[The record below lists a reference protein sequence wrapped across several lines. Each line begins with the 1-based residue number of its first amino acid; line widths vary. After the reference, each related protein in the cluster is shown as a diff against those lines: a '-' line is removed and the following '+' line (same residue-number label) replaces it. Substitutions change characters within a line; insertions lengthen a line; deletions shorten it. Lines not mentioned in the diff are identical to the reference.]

1 VGARATGTQAHA
13 RGTPFTVILG
23 DGLDEEVL
31 SPQVR
36 HLTSRANVGEREI
49 ERLCGRGRG
58 FGKGPLPT
66 FLKLALERGQA
77 GHPVSLILLS
87 TAEASASPEQHF
99 APPLDEL
106 AARSHVIPC
115 QRGRIPWDEL
125 RRVVHERTGIDPA
138 APSNGSPGL
147 RFLVVGCHTEER
159 ILALAVFLRRV
170 FQSEEVA
177 ISSHLVG
184 SAIPEAHLAVLR
196 HLLPAFGVQV
206 LLDLAEA
213 ARFASLDPGGLAE
226 FDAKPCTIEPAE
238 MRAALDAEQRQII
251 ERLCMHWTRT
261 RLRPL
266 TGGFSGSLLL
276 MAEGWKGEART
287 EPLVLKVEYFDRM
300 RRELAGYYQV
310 KDFLGKH
317 VPTFGYPVTV
327 GERIGVSMELAARE
341 GMPETLQDTFER
353 AEEEETTK
361 RFFRRLERALALMV
375 ERLLRNTREKE
386 WVVPYR
392 DFGLHAEKQQRYL
405 RDNAGRIHGYLAE
418 MRLEVASI
426 DVDQLVTMFQLITAN
441 EAGLESEVCLSH
453 GDLNLANV
461 ICDQADNIWLIDWTH
476 CGKMP
481 LELDFAK
488 IENDVKFVM
497 TKNLSA
503 EDLPRMRRLE
513 EYLVKQRIPADF
525 DALPPELAF
534 VKWDLRFRKIL
545 GTVRRLRTACFSLKE
560 SEDWIVYR
568 IALLRYAAHTLSF
581 DERRGRGECGVIQL
595 ASALHSVE
603 ELVFELFSDVFHMR
617 IRAER
622 PPDYP
627 PRLSITIDEAPWTR
641 DCARYDPPYYVAPEV
656 LASRRPR
663 GWADPEEL
671 AELSLEL
678 AARPAEHRDAEGR
691 PLNPMGRTGIAGRG
705 LLGLWGSNLSV
716 AAVLVRPAGD
726 TGELE
731 VALGHRAGETR
742 LELPKGFVLHR
753 EDPGNGIRRV
763 LEVETGIRGSD
774 AGEPLFEGYTYDPRE
789 TDHAWVETHVFLFFD
804 AERAWPDLLAPGG
817 DFEELMW
824 WPLDPETFNRVPSA
838 QARFLRAAVKR
849 LVELGHLGRAAAESL
864 LESTG

>member
-1 VGARATGTQAHA
+1 MTVEGAAAGGGSEAVPYTL
-13 RGTPFTVILG
+13 ILG

-36 HLTSRANVGEREI
+36 HLTSRTNVGEREI
-49 ERLCGRGRG
+49 ERLFGRGRG

-66 FLKLALERGQA
+66 FLRLALEA
-77 GHPVSLILLS
+77 GKAGRRVGVILLS
-87 TAEASASPEQHF
+87 TVEAPDAELHF
-99 APPLDEL
+99 APQL
-106 AARSHVIPC
+106 AEIAEQSQVIRC
-115 QRGRIPWDEL
+115 ASGRIPWDDL
-125 RRVVHERTGIDPA
+125 RRVVLQQTGIDPA
-138 APSNGSPGL
+138 AASSWSSGL

-159 ILALAVFLRRV
+159 ILALSVFLRRV
-170 FQSEEVA
+170 FLCDEVA

-206 LLDLAEA
+206 LLDLGEA
-213 ARFASLDPGGLAE
+213 ARFAGLDPGELVE
-226 FDAKPCTIEPAE
+226 FDAKPCVIEPAE
-238 MRAALDAEQRQII
+238 LRAALDPEQRQIV

-287 EPLVLKVEYFDRM
+287 EPLVLKVEYFDQM
-300 RRELAGYYQV
+300 RRELTGYYLV

-353 AEEEETTK
+353 AEDEEATK
-361 RFFRRLERALALMV
+361 RFFRRLERALSLMV
-375 ERLLRNTREKE
+375 ERLLRNTREKA

-405 RDNAGRIHGYLAE
+405 RANAGRIHGYLAE
-418 MRLEVASI
+418 QRLDVASI

-476 CGKMP
+476 CGKLP

-525 DALPPELAF
+525 DALPVELSFA
-534 VKWDLRFRKIL
+534 KWDLRFRKIL
-545 GTVRRLRTACFSLKE
+545 GTVRRIRTACFSLKE
-560 SEDWIVYR
+560 GEDWIVYR

-603 ELVFELFSDVFHMR
+603 ELAFELFSDVFHMR

-622 PPDYP
+622 PGDYP
-627 PRLSITIDEAPWTR
+627 PRQSITIDEAPWGR

-671 AELSLEL
+671 ALLREEL
-678 AARPAEHRDAEGR
+678 ALRPAEHRDAEGR
-691 PLNPMGRTGIAGRG
+691 PLHPMGRTGLSGRG

-716 AAVLVRPAGD
+716 AAVLVRPAGE

-731 VALGHRAGETR
+731 VALGHRPGEAR

-753 EDPGNGIRRV
+753 EDPGSGIRRV
-763 LEVETGIRGSD
+763 LELEAGIRPSD
-774 AGEPLFEGYTYDPRE
+774 AGLLLFEGYTYDPRE
-789 TDHAWVETHVFLFFD
+789 TDHAWVETQVFLFFD
-804 AERAWPDLLAPGG
+804 AERAWPDLLAAGG

-824 WPLDPETFNRVPSA
+824 WPLDPETFNRVPST

-849 LVELGHLGRAAAESL
+849 LVELGRLEQAAAKSL